1 MLYLQFPSS
10 TTNQAMWERELN
22 VFKNRGRLLSYS
34 FYKSYRNLTA
44 ISVAINLDNGAS
56 QRQTRFNF
64 LQFPSSILFLFL
76 CSLSLSSQGMKN
88 FAAFINLFVIKN
100 SLKNSTPWCGDD
112 AGKGKFV
119 ESDFNWFAS
128 GALFIALF
136 FSMPELFIQTA
147 TNGKRWFNWRLWCFQ
162 GNAGRQHNL
171 SFHLSSSNNCIR
183 EVSYRD
189 LLFLNCHRHSRITLM
204 SLG

>member
-76 CSLSLSSQGMKN
+76 CSLSAVRGWRILQLLLIYLLLKIPWKIPLHGVATMLARENLWKVILIGLLPELYLSHYFSQCRNYSYKQPQTAKGDLIEGFDAFKEMPVGN
-88 FAAFINLFVIKN
+88 TTCPFIFLAAI
-100 SLKNSTPWCGDD
+100 
-112 AGKGKFV
+112 
-119 ESDFNWFAS
+119 
-128 GALFIALF
+128 IALEKWVTGIYF
-136 FSMPELFIQTA
+136 F
-147 TNGKRWFNWRLWCFQ
+147 
-162 GNAGRQHNL
+162 
-171 SFHLSSSNNCIR
+171 
-183 EVSYRD
+183 
-189 LLFLNCHRHSRITLM
+189 
-204 SLG
+204 